1 MFLSKKYYKKGTVSV
16 IIITLILLV
25 FPAISRAADSELP
38 ETEKPKKLQLVV
50 GKSIILKNS
59 KPVDRVSIADP
70 AIAKFI
76 LLSPKEIYLIGKT
89 AGITNLTIWQNKKI
103 YAIYD
108 LEVDYD
114 ISRLKQKLHNL
125 LPDEKNIRVIAT
137 HNSITLSGRI
147 SNTNNLSQVMILA
160 KEYAPGGTVHNL
172 LKVEEVHQVMLEV
185 RIAEMSRAVTKELG
199 INWTY
204 NRGGSFGLGLLGELP
219 LPEQRGVS
227 ITSEISSLFFKFDRG
242 ISTWTGLIDLLKR
255 NGLAKI
261 LAEPTLIALSGQ
273 TATFLAGGEFPIPVS
288 TDRGG
293 IGIEY
298 KNYGVS
304 LAFTPTVLPEGRI
317 RIKVTPEVSEIDFS
331 VAVLIGGYPAPGLLT
346 RKTSTTVEL
355 ADGQSFAIAGLL
367 KDTVQDSM
375 SKFPFLGDIPVLGM
389 LFRSRAFQKRETELI
404 IIVTPRLVKP
414 FDLEKQTLPT
424 DFYIEPDDTEFY
436 LLGLMEGREKKQ
448 PSTAG
453 RGEFDG
459 HFGHGMPYPD

>member
-1 MFLSKKYYKKGTVSV
+1 MFLTKKSYKKGTVSL

-25 FPAISRAADSELP
+25 FSAISWAADSELP
-38 ETEKPKKLQLVV
+38 ETEKPKKLQLVI

-76 LLSPKEIYLIGKT
+76 LLSPNEIYLIGKT
-89 AGITNLTIWQNKKI
+89 AGITNLTVWQNKKI

-125 LPDEKNIRVIAT
+125 LPDEKDIRVIAT

-185 RIAEMSRAVTKELG
+185 RIAEMSRSVTKNLG

-204 NRGGSFGLGLLGELP
+204 NRGGSFGLGLLGA

-242 ISTWTGLIDLLKR
+242 ISTWTGMIDLLKQ

-288 TDRGG
+288 NEDG

-304 LAFTPTVLPEGRI
+304 LDFTPTVLPEGRI
-317 RIKVTPEVSEIDFS
+317 RINVTPEVSEIDFS
-331 VAVLIGGYPAPGLLT
+331 VAVLIEGYAAPGLLT

-367 KDTVQDSM
+367 KDTVQDAV

>member
-1 MFLSKKYYKKGTVSV
+1 MFLSKKSYKKGTVSL

-25 FPAISRAADSELP
+25 FSAISSQAADSELP

-59 KPVDRVSIADP
+59 KPANRVSIADP
-70 AIAKFI
+70 AIAKVV
-76 LLSPKEIYLIGKT
+76 LLSPNEIYLIGKT

-114 ISRLKQKLHNL
+114 ISRLKQKLHNI
-125 LPDEKNIRVIAT
+125 LPDEKDIRVIAT

-147 SNTNNLSQVMILA
+147 SDTNKLSQVMILA
-160 KEYAPGGTVHNL
+160 KEYAPNATVHNL
-172 LKVEEVHQVMLEV
+172 LKIEGVHQVMLEV

-204 NRGGSFGLGLLGELP
+204 NRGGSFGLGLLGAF
-219 LPEQRGVS
+219 PEQRGVS
-227 ITSEISSLFFKFDRG
+227 ITSELSSLFFRFDRG
-242 ISTWTGLIDLLKR
+242 ISTWTGFIDLLKR

-261 LAEPTLIALSGQ
+261 LAEPTLITLSGQ

-288 TDRGG
+288 DDDG

-298 KNYGVS
+298 KEYGVS
-304 LAFTPTVLPEGRI
+304 LEFTPIVLPEGRI
-317 RIKVTPEVSEIDFS
+317 RINVTPEVSEIDFS

-346 RKTSTTVEL
+346 RKTSTVVEL

-367 KDTVQDSM
+367 KDTVQDSI

-404 IIVTPRLVKP
+404 IIVTPHIVKP
-414 FDLEKQTLPT
+414 FDQAKQTLPT

-436 LLGLMEGREKKQ
+436 ILGLMEGWEKKQ
-448 PSTAG
+448 PSTI
-453 RGEFDG
+453 RGKFDG

>member
-1 MFLSKKYYKKGTVSV
+1 MFLSKKSYKKGTVSV

-25 FPAISRAADSELP
+25 FSAISLAADSELP

-125 LPDEKNIRVIAT
+125 LPNEKDIRVIAT

-185 RIAEMSRAVTKELG
+185 RIAEMSRAVTKNLG

-204 NRGGSFGLGLLGELP
+204 NRGGSFALGLLEL
-219 LPEQRGVS
+219 LPEQRGIS
-227 ITSEISSLFFKFDRG
+227 ITSELNSLFFKFENG
-242 ISTWTGLIDLLKR
+242 ISTLTGFIDLLKQ

-288 TDRGG
+288 NEDG

-304 LAFTPTVLPEGRI
+304 LDFTPTVLPEGRI

-331 VAVLIGGYPAPGLLT
+331 VAVLIEGYAAPGLLT

-367 KDTVQDSM
+367 KDTVQDSI

-436 LLGLMEGREKKQ
+436 LLGLMEGREKSQ

>member
-25 FPAISRAADSELP
+25 FPAISWAVDSELP
-38 ETEKPKKLQLVV
+38 ETEKPKKLQLVI

-59 KPVDRVSIADP
+59 KPVDRLSIADP

-89 AGITNLTIWQNKKI
+89 AGITNLTLWQNEKI

-125 LPDEKNIRVIAT
+125 LPDEKDIRVIAT

-147 SNTNNLSQVMILA
+147 SNTNNLSRVMILA

-172 LKVEEVHQVMLEV
+172 LKVEDVHQVMLEV
-185 RIAEMSRAVTKELG
+185 RIAEMSRAVTKRLG
-199 INWTY
+199 VNWTY
-204 NRGGSFGLGLLGELP
+204 NRGGSFALGSLGG
-219 LPEQRGVS
+219 LPEQRGIS
-227 ITSEISSLFFKFDRG
+227 IASELNSLFFKFENG
-242 ISTWTGLIDLLKR
+242 ISTLTGFIDLLKQ

-273 TATFLAGGEFPIPVS
+273 TATFLAGGEFPIPIS
-288 TDRGG
+288 NEDG

-304 LAFTPTVLPEGRI
+304 LDFTPIVLPEGRI

-389 LFRSRAFQKRETELI
+389 LFKSRSFQKKETELI

>member
-1 MFLSKKYYKKGTVSV
+1 MFLSKKSCKKGTVSL

-25 FPAISRAADSELP
+25 FFAISQAADSELP

-59 KPVDRVSIADP
+59 KPVNRVSIADP
-70 AIAKFI
+70 AIAKFV
-76 LLSPKEIYLIGKT
+76 LLSPNEIYLIGKT
-89 AGITNLTIWQNKKI
+89 AGITNLTLWRNKKI

-114 ISRLKQKLHNL
+114 ISMLKQQLHNI
-125 LPDEKNIRVIAT
+125 LPDEKDIRAIAT

-147 SNTNNLSQVMILA
+147 SDTNNLSQVMILA

-172 LKVEEVHQVMLEV
+172 LKVENVHQVMLEV
-185 RIAEMSRAVTKELG
+185 RIAEMSRGVTKELG
-199 INWTY
+199 VNWTY
-204 NRGGSFGLGLLGELP
+204 NRGGSFGLGLLGDFT
-219 LPEQRGVS
+219 EQRGVS
-227 ITSEISSLFFKFDRG
+227 IASGLNSLFFQFGRG
-242 ISTWTGLIDLLKR
+242 ISSWTGFIDLLKQ
-255 NGLAKI
+255 NGLVKI
-261 LAEPTLIALSGQ
+261 LAEPTLVTLSGQ

-288 TDRGG
+288 NNDG

-298 KNYGVS
+298 KDYGVS
-304 LAFTPTVLPEGRI
+304 LDFTPIVLPEDRI

-346 RKTSTTVEL
+346 RKTSTVVEL

-367 KDTVQDSM
+367 KDTVQDTI
-375 SKFPFLGDIPVLGM
+375 SKVPLLGDIPVLGM
-389 LFRSRAFQKRETELI
+389 FFRSRSFQKKETELI
-404 IIVTPRLVKP
+404 IIVTPHIVKP
-414 FDLEKQTLPT
+414 FDQTKQTLPI

-436 LLGLMEGREKKQ
+436 ILGLMEKWKE
-448 PSTAG
+448 PSTLKG
-453 RGEFDG
+453 KFDG

>member
-1 MFLSKKYYKKGTVSV
+1 MFLSKKYYKKGTVSL
-16 IIITLILLV
+16 IITLILLV
-25 FPAISRAADSELP
+25 FPVISWAADSELP

-59 KPVDRVSIADP
+59 KPVDRVSIANP
-70 AIAKFI
+70 AIAKVI
-76 LLSPKEIYLIGKT
+76 LLSPNEVYLIGKT

-103 YAIYD
+103 CAIYN
-108 LEVDYD
+108 LEVDCD
-114 ISRLKQKLHNL
+114 ISRLKQQLHNI
-125 LPDEKNIRVIAT
+125 LPDEKDIRVIAT

-147 SNTNNLSQVMILA
+147 SDTNNLSQVMILA
-160 KEYAPGGTVHNL
+160 KEYASGGTVHNL
-172 LKVEEVHQVMLEV
+172 VKVEEVHQVMLEV
-185 RIAEMSRAVTKELG
+185 RIAEMSRSVTKNLG

-204 NRGGSFGLGLLGELP
+204 NRGGSFGLGLLGDLP

-227 ITSEISSLFFKFDRG
+227 ITSELSSLFFKFENG
-242 ISTWTGLIDLLKR
+242 ISTWTGFIDLLKQ

-288 TDRGG
+288 EDDG

-298 KNYGVS
+298 KQYGVS

-317 RIKVTPEVSEIDFS
+317 RINVTPEVSEIDFS

-367 KDTVQDSM
+367 KDTVQDSI

-436 LLGLMEGREKKQ
+436 LLGLMEGWKEKQ
-448 PSTAG
+448 PSTV
-453 RGEFDG
+453 RVEFDG

>member
-1 MFLSKKYYKKGTVSV
+1 MFLSKKYYKKGTVSL
-16 IIITLILLV
+16 IITLILLV
-25 FPAISRAADSELP
+25 FPVISWAADSELP

-59 KPVDRVSIADP
+59 KPVDRVSIANP
-70 AIAKFI
+70 AIAKVI
-76 LLSPKEIYLIGKT
+76 LLSPNEVYLIGKT

-103 YAIYD
+103 CAIYN
-108 LEVDYD
+108 LEVDCD
-114 ISRLKQKLHNL
+114 ISRLKQQLHNI
-125 LPDEKNIRVIAT
+125 LPDEKDIRVIAT

-147 SNTNNLSQVMILA
+147 SDTNNLSQVMILA
-160 KEYAPGGTVHNL
+160 KEYASGGTVHNL
-172 LKVEEVHQVMLEV
+172 VKVEEVHQVMLEV
-185 RIAEMSRAVTKELG
+185 RIAEMSRSVTKNLG

-204 NRGGSFGLGLLGELP
+204 NRGGSFGLGLLGDLP

-227 ITSEISSLFFKFDRG
+227 ITSELSSLFFKFENG
-242 ISTWTGLIDLLKR
+242 ISTWTGFIDLLKQ

-288 TDRGG
+288 EDDG

-298 KNYGVS
+298 KQYGVS

-317 RIKVTPEVSEIDFS
+317 RINVTPEVSEIDFS

-367 KDTVQDSM
+367 KDTVQDSI

-424 DFYIEPDDTEFY
+424 DE
-436 LLGLMEGREKKQ
+436 KQ
-448 PSTAG
+448 PSTV
-453 RGEFDG
+453 RVEFDG